1 MVSRHSSDD
10 DSPDVCKAAY
20 LWMLPQEVG
29 QEVKLGE
36 ELHVIQAADEED
48 AGEDLLHGE
57 AL

>member
-1 MVSRHSSDD
+1 MF
-10 DSPDVCKAAY
+10 
-20 LWMLPQEVG
+20 PQEVG

-36 ELHVIQAADEED
+36 QLHVILAADEED